1 VEHVGDTSADQG
13 GDGEVLRPGSRGPAV
28 RELQR
33 RLAQLGYRPGSADAG
48 YGAQT
53 ASAVMA
59 FEKHEGLGRDG
70 VAGPQV
76 RGRLRDPQGAGP
88 RRKGPQPRIEVDLD
102 RQIAFVVSR
111 NGRVA
116 ILNVSTGSGETYD
129 VPGGGTAVAY
139 TPTGRFT
146 VYRKVDGIVEAPLG
160 SLYMPLYFD
169 EGWAV
174 HGAASVPGYPA
185 SHGCVR
191 TSDQDQDFVS
201 RTLSKGSAVFVYGKS
216 LGERGQGRP
225 GF

>member
-1 VEHVGDTSADQG
+1 ADQG
-13 GDGEVLRPGSRGPAV
+13 AGEPLLRPGSKGRAV
-28 RELQR
+28 KKLQK
-33 RLAQLGYRPGSADAG
+33 RLARLGYRPGPAG
-48 YGAQT
+48 GAYGAAT

-76 RGRLRDPQGAGP
+76 RARLPKPKGDGP
-88 RRKGPQPRIEVDLD
+88 RRQGPRPRIEVDLD
-102 RQIAFVVSR
+102 RQIAFLVSR
-111 NGRVA
+111 KGEVT
-116 ILNVSTGSGETYD
+116 ILNVSTGSGETYELT
-129 VPGGGTAVAY
+129 GGGTAVAY

-146 VYRKVDGIVEAPLG
+146 VYREEHGIVEAPLG
-160 SLYMPLYFD
+160 SLYKPLYFD

-191 TSDQDQDFVS
+191 TGDTDQDLVA
-201 RTLSKGSAVFVYGKS
+201 RTLSKGSTVLVYGTS
-216 LGERGQGRP
+216 RGQRGQGQP